1 MNNVN
6 SCNISNQFFFLLTF
20 QRNTLV
26 MFCYIL
32 FLLDGFINVIPSE
45 IITVDVK
52 RKAIGSPGLVSTLLM
67 LKLPEKGKDRNLF
80 NYRGAQQK
88 AVFYYTE
95 YAVYSSM
102 LWLIIN
108 TVLGFKERPPY
119 PRTENIR
126 STIGPFSEFHYHFG

>member
-6 SCNISNQFFFLLTF
+6 SCNILNQFFFLLTF

-80 NYRGAQQK
+80 NYRGEQQK
-88 AVFYYTE
+88 AVFYYIE

-108 TVLGFKERPPY
+108 AVLGFKERPPY
-119 PRTENIR
+119 PRTENIQ